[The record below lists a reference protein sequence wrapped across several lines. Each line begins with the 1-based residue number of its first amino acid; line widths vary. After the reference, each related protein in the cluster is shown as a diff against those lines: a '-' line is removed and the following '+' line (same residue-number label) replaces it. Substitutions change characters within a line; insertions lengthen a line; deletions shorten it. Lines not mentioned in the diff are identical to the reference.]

1 MSTDRANWDDTTV
14 RTFLELVIE
23 QKNLLHWNQRGL
35 TALGWANLY
44 PAFTTATGLTYEKK
58 QLQNKLNELKRAYF
72 TWRDF
77 QSHTDIG
84 RDPHTGGVTVDP
96 SFFEGGN
103 GVLIPPIC
111 FITPLLT
118 SGRDVPILFNSNPW
132 IHGTRAG
139 K

>member
-72 TWRDF
+72 TWRDL
-77 QSHTDIG
+77 QSHTSLG
-84 RDPHTGGVTVDP
+84 RDTHARNIIVDP

-111 FITPLLT
+111 FIPPTNL
-118 SGRDVPILFNSNPW
+118 
-132 IHGTRAG
+132 
-139 K
+139 

>member
-72 TWRDF
+72 TWRDL
-77 QSHTDIG
+77 QSHTGLG
-84 RDPHTGGVTVDP
+84 RDSHTGGVTVDP

-103 GVLIPPIC
+103 RVLT
-111 FITPLLT
+111 FT
-118 SGRDVPILFNSNPW
+118 
-132 IHGTRAG
+132 
-139 K
+139 